1 MNRLSISD
9 IVSIKIE
16 DYKAYIDDPSE
27 KEGKVGKSIKKIQNF
42 LDWYLGKNISD
53 ILSNQMF
60 HECFFILERLKF
72 SPDMTK
78 LAYATFDHSIRIDTL
93 KSDGN
98 FEQNDLVFKYHTK
111 KIIKIS
117 NSNSDSRFLS
127 LRMKNPQPGWAF
139 PIYVL
144 K

>member
-1 MNRLSISD
+1 MNKLAISD
-9 IVSIKIE
+9 IVSINIDDYKTYIEESIQKDGKIE
-16 DYKAYIDDPSE
+16 NPL
-27 KEGKVGKSIKKIQNF
+27 KKIQNF
-42 LDWYLGKNISD
+42 LDWYLQKNISD

-60 HECFFILERLKF
+60 HEYYYILERLQF